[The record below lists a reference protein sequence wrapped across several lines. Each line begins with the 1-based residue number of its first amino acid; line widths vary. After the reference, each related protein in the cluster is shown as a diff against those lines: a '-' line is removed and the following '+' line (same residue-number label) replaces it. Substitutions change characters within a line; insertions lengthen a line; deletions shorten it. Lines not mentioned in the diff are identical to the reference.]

1 MFCSFIEAKTDDDQ
15 PLTKGDFKIFVEMI
29 NKRFEAIDK
38 RFEDMQKYMDKRFED
53 IYWILGIGFPAVI
66 AFSLF
71 LFREIIRRFE
81 KRFEAIDKRF
91 EETQAILLLLVKA
104 HENEIG
110 PEVID
115 VTLGKKSL
123 TDVAEDLKSE
133 FTKKIEMREK
143 ERIKKYL
150 MDNEIILL
158 IAKRLNEINI
168 TQQKG

>member
-1 MFCSFIEAKTDDDQ
+1 MKKIYFLILILLMFCYFLEAKTDDDQ

-29 NKRFEAIDK
+29 NKRFEEIDKRFEAIDK

-81 KRFEAIDKRF
+81 KRFEAIEKRFEAIDKRFEETQKYMDKRF

-115 VTLGKKSL
+115 VTLGKKIS
-123 TDVAEDLKSE
+123 
-133 FTKKIEMREK
+133 
-143 ERIKKYL
+143 Y
-150 MDNEIILL
+150 
-158 IAKRLNEINI
+158 
-168 TQQKG
+168 

>member
-1 MFCSFIEAKTDDDQ
+1 ME
-15 PLTKGDFKIFVEMI
+15 
-29 NKRFEAIDK
+29 
-38 RFEDMQKYMDKRFED
+38 
-53 IYWILGIGFPAVI
+53 
-66 AFSLF
+66 
-71 LFREIIRRFE
+71 
-81 KRFEAIDKRF
+81 
-91 EETQAILLLLVKA
+91 
-104 HENEIG
+104 
-110 PEVID
+110 
-115 VTLGKKSL
+115 KKSL